1 MPFGVGYH
9 IRPQLSIQAIIS
21 KTDIPLCHAAKLYS
35 TVFLGLPLPPF
46 PLNPPSVTTCS
57 SFLLFMRCPKS
68 VNYLFWHGYPILF
81 VSYSLPKHNYTF
93 HLSTAFSPFLYKPTL
108 RSLQERQSSCGRPN
122 PGSDN
127 WEIVLT
133 MQTIGPT
140 FLRQGKIKGRFTCLK
155 VFGYLVL
162 DFIDQFLDQPALD
175 VWYEYLHVRGARG
188 VNYHDLET
196 PYTKWYTKW
205 YSRIC
210 IDKRVMR

>member
-1 MPFGVGYH
+1 MLVIISVHSFLSRQSFLKQIFLCAMQPNYTALSFLVSPCLSFLWTLPLLQH
-9 IRPQLSIQAIIS
+9 IPVFFFSWDVQRVWIIFSDTVIQFSLWVILSQNIITLFICPQHSHHSSTNPQL
-21 KTDIPLCHAAKLYS
+21 C
-35 TVFLGLPLPPF
+35 
-46 PLNPPSVTTCS
+46 
-57 SFLLFMRCPKS
+57 
-68 VNYLFWHGYPILF
+68 
-81 VSYSLPKHNYTF
+81 
-93 HLSTAFSPFLYKPTL
+93 
-108 RSLQERQSSCGRPN
+108 SLQERQSSCGRPN

-188 VNYHDLET
+188 VNYHNLET

-210 IDKRVMR
+210 IDKWVMR

>member
-21 KTDIPLCHAAKLYS
+21 KTDISLCHAAKLYS
-35 TVFLGLPLPPF
+35 TVFLGLPCL
-46 PLNPPSVTTCS
+46 
-57 SFLLFMRCPKS
+57 SFLWTLPLLQHVPVFFFSWDVQRVWIIFSDTVIQFSLWVILSQNIITLFICPQHS
-68 VNYLFWHGYPILF
+68 HH
-81 VSYSLPKHNYTF
+81 S
-93 HLSTAFSPFLYKPTL
+93 STNPQL

-175 VWYEYLHVRGARG
+175 VWYDEYLHVRGARW
-188 VNYHDLET
+188 VNYHGLET
-196 PYTKWYTKW
+196 PYTKWN
-205 YSRIC
+205 SRIC